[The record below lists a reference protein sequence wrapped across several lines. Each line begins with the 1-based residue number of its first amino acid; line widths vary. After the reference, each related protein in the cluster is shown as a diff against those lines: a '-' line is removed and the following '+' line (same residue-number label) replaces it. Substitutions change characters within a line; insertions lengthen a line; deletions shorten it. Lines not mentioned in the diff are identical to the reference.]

1 MLDLEVATAKGLQQQ
16 PTPAAGLRLKGYGLE
31 IFPDGWLPKGE
42 IHPLTSRKNRIL
54 TIIGA
59 RPQFIK
65 ASVVSRAIQLAV
77 GIEEIMLHTGQ
88 HFDANM
94 SEVFFDQLGIPKP
107 DIQLDIH
114 GGSHGGMTGRMLVE
128 IEQALLEYRPDRV
141 MVYGDTNSTLAGALA
156 AAKLHIPV
164 AHVEAGLRS
173 FNMQM
178 PEEINRILTDQISD
192 LLFCPTDTAVRN
204 LENEGF
210 AQKPVS
216 VLQVGDVMQDAALL
230 FAERAMSPASLEGRA
245 DFVLA
250 TLHRA
255 ENTDDPQRLAA
266 IVEALN
272 RIHHEVTPVVLP
284 LHPRTRE
291 AIDRAGLSLQAEVI
305 DPVGYF
311 EMVWLL
317 RHCGLVLTDS
327 GGVQKE
333 AFFFGKA
340 CVTMRDQTEWVE
352 LVECGANELAGADKT
367 AIVAAAKRHYGRHI
381 VDDGALYG
389 GGHAAEFIVKKLL
402 SN

>member
-1 MLDLEVATAKGLQQQ
+1 MQK
-16 PTPAAGLRLKGYGLE
+16 
-31 IFPDGWLPKGE
+31 
-42 IHPLTSRKNRIL
+42 IL

-65 ASVVSRAIQLAV
+65 ASVVSRAIQQTE

-94 SEVFFDQLGIPKP
+94 SDIFFNQLNIPRP

-114 GGSHGGMTGRMLVE
+114 GGSHGDMTGRMLAE
-128 IEQALLEYRPDRV
+128 IEQALLEHKPNRV
-141 MVYGDTNSTLAGALA
+141 LVYGDTNSTLAGALA

-192 LLFCPTDTAVRN
+192 ILFCPTDTAIKN
-204 LENEGF
+204 LNAEGF
-210 AQKPVS
+210 AAKPVK

-230 FAERAMSPASLEGRA
+230 FAEKAVAPAGDLPRE
-245 DFVLA
+245 FVLA

-255 ENTDDPQRLAA
+255 ENTDNPERLAN
-266 IVEALN
+266 IVQALN
-272 RIHHEVTPVVLP
+272 TVHQSVAPVVLP
-284 LHPRTRE
+284 LHPRTRKLI
-291 AIDRAGLSLQAEVI
+291 AQQGLELNVHLI

-317 RHCGLVLTDS
+317 NHCQLVLTDS

-352 LVECGANELAGADKT
+352 LIEAGANELVGADADKILS
-367 AIVAAAKRHYGRHI
+367 AVKANVGRK
-381 VDDGALYG
+381 VQDENNLYG
-389 GGHAAEFIVKKLL
+389 GGHASQRIVDEIIKMVKPAV
-402 SN
+402 

>member
-1 MLDLEVATAKGLQQQ
+1 MQ
-16 PTPAAGLRLKGYGLE
+16 
-31 IFPDGWLPKGE
+31 
-42 IHPLTSRKNRIL
+42 RIL

-65 ASVVSRAIQLAV
+65 ASVVSRAIQQAE
-77 GIEEIMLHTGQ
+77 GIDEIILHTGQ

-94 SEVFFDQLGIPKP
+94 SDVFFNQLGIPKP

-114 GGSHGGMTGRMLVE
+114 GGSHGEMTGRMLVE
-128 IEQALLEYRPDRV
+128 IERALLEHKPDRV
-141 MVYGDTNSTLAGALA
+141 LVYGDTNSTLAGALA

-173 FNMQM
+173 FNMDM

-192 LLFCPTDTAVRN
+192 MLFCPTTTAVNN
-204 LENEGF
+204 LKNEGF
-210 AQKPVS
+210 GSKPVN
-216 VLQVGDVMQDAALL
+216 VMQVGDVMQDAALL
-230 FAERAMSPASLEGRA
+230 FASKAVAPAGGDLPEK
-245 DFVLA
+245 FVLA

-255 ENTDDPQRLAA
+255 ENTDNPERLAN

-272 RIHHEVTPVVLP
+272 DTHAKQSSVVLP
-284 LHPRTRE
+284 LHPRTRKLIAE
-291 AIDRAGLSLQAEVI
+291 QGLSLDVHII

-317 RHCGLVLTDS
+317 DHCDLVLTDS

-333 AFFFGKA
+333 AFFFGRA

-352 LVECGANELAGADKT
+352 LIEVGANELVGANF
-367 AIVAAAKRHYGRHI
+367 ARI
-381 VDDGALYG
+381 VDSVARNLGRRVSDNQQLYG
-389 GGHAAEFIVKKLL
+389 GGKASGRIVEELM
-402 SN
+402 NACDE

>member
-1 MLDLEVATAKGLQQQ
+1 MQ
-16 PTPAAGLRLKGYGLE
+16 
-31 IFPDGWLPKGE
+31 
-42 IHPLTSRKNRIL
+42 RIL
-54 TIIGA
+54 TVIGA

-65 ASVVSRAIQLAV
+65 ASVVSRAILQSNCL
-77 GIEEIMLHTGQ
+77 EEILLHTGQ

-94 SEVFFDQLGIPKP
+94 SDIFFNQLNIPRP

-114 GGSHGGMTGRMLVE
+114 GGSHGEMTGRMLAD
-128 IEQALLEYRPDRV
+128 IEQALLEHKADRV
-141 MVYGDTNSTLAGALA
+141 LVYGDTNSTLAGALA

-192 LLFCPTDTAVRN
+192 MLFCPTDTAVHN
-204 LENEGF
+204 LNNEGF
-210 AQKPVS
+210 ANKPVQI
-216 VLQVGDVMQDAALL
+216 LQVGDVMQDSALL
-230 FAERAMSPASLEGRA
+230 FAEQAAVPAGDLPEG
-245 DFVLA
+245 FTLA

-255 ENTDDPQRLAA
+255 ENTDNPERLAA
-266 IVEALN
+266 IVAALN
-272 RIHHEVTPVVLP
+272 EINATLAPVVLP
-284 LHPRTRE
+284 LHPRTRKLI
-291 AIDRAGLSLQAEVI
+291 AQHGLELNVHLI

-317 RHCGLVLTDS
+317 DHCELVLTDS

-352 LVECGANELAGADKT
+352 LLEVGANELVGADQSK
-367 AIVAAAKRHYGRHI
+367 IIDAATRNLGRK
-381 VDDGALYG
+381 VQDTQQLYG
-389 GGHAAEFIVKKLL
+389 GGKAAERIVSELMSKGH
-402 SN
+402 